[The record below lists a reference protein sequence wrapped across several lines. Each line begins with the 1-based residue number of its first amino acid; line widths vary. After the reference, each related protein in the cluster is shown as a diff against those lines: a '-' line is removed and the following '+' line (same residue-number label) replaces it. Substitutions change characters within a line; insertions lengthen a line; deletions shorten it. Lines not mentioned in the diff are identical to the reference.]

1 MKNYIAIAF
10 FVLLTVGC
18 SKDYYNDV
26 INPNEIRVNAQIDQT
41 RASATSFEIGD
52 KISLYAVEYSDG
64 VAAKLQIGGNWL
76 NNEQLTFDGMEWRSY
91 RTLYWADALC
101 DFYALYPYQEFTSI
115 KNQYF
120 EISTN
125 QNSER
130 TDEALGGYE
139 ASDILFAKAESVS
152 RADGVV
158 DLNFEHLM
166 SKCIVE
172 IHKGASFE
180 GDIPNDIEV
189 YIYSTSTS
197 AEINLANGSLA
208 AVSNGPRKTITMK
221 KLSNTKFEA
230 IVVPQNIHRRT
241 PLFEVTMGGI
251 SYLLEYSMLF
261 KSGRAHKIDVTINT
275 SPNQE
280 QEKIEIELDGE
291 VGDWQ

>member
-1 MKNYIAIAF
+1 
-10 FVLLTVGC
+10 
-18 SKDYYNDV
+18 
-26 INPNEIRVNAQIDQT
+26 
-41 RASATSFEIGD
+41 
-52 KISLYAVEYSDG
+52 
-64 VAAKLQIGGNWL
+64 
-76 NNEQLTFDGMEWRSY
+76 
-91 RTLYWADALC
+91 
-101 DFYALYPYQEFTSI
+101 
-115 KNQYF
+115 
-120 EISTN
+120 
-125 QNSER
+125 
-130 TDEALGGYE
+130 
-139 ASDILFAKAESVS
+139 
-152 RADGVV
+152 
-158 DLNFEHLM
+158 M

-208 AVSNGPRKTITMK
+208 AVSSGPRKTITMK

-230 IVVPQNIHRRT
+230 IVVPQNIQRRT